1 MLTRID
7 HIGIACF
14 DLDKTVEF
22 YRATYGFEVFH
33 TEVNEEQGVREAML
47 KINETSD
54 GGASYLQL
62 LEPTREDSA
71 VGKWLA
77 KNGEGVHH
85 IAFGTGDVT
94 PTPRPSGTRA
104 YGSST
109 TGRAPDPWARRSPSC
124 TPRTATACSPNSSRP
139 PPRTARTPPP
149 TEPAPM
155 EAGPPDTR
163 PGTVGGSGP
172 GSGRGLGPTPL
183 L

>member
-7 HIGIACF
+7 HIGIACS
-14 DLDKTVEF
+14 DLDATVDF

-62 LEPTREDSA
+62 LQPIREDSP

-85 IAFGTGDVT
+85 IAFGTADVDADAAAV
-94 PTPRPSGTRA
+94 RDKGVRVL
-104 YGSST
+104 Y
-109 TGRAPDPWARRSPSC
+109 D
-124 TPRTATACSPNSSRP
+124 TPRTGSMGSRITFLHP
-139 PPRTARTPPP
+139 KDCHGVLTELVTSAPR
-149 TEPAPM
+149 PA
-155 EAGPPDTR
+155 EEH
-163 PGTVGGSGP
+163 
-172 GSGRGLGPTPL
+172 
-183 L
+183 